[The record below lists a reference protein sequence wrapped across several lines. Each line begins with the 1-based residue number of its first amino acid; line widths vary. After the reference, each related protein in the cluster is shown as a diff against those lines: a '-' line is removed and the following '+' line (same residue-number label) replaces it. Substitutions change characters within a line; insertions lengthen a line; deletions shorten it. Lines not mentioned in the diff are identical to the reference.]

1 MYSSHILLQDHFPS
15 WLLCAFSPFCTL
27 CKIFPELLFPST
39 HLLFQLYVNIH
50 NFERYQFIPVF
61 FRQIDTLVWYFFSAS
76 GSCFWKHFHETAKIF
91 STFFGFS
98 LFFRTIIYDYP
109 CIEVIFIAL
118 VYVEEEIYKLHG
130 NRQG

>member
-50 NFERYQFIPVF
+50 NFERYQFIQVF
-61 FRQIDTLVWYFFSAS
+61 FRQIDTLVWFFLVLLVPVFGNIFMKPQKYFRLFLDFP
-76 GSCFWKHFHETAKIF
+76 CFL
-91 STFFGFS
+91 GFYQ
-98 LFFRTIIYDYP
+98 L
-109 CIEVIFIAL
+109 L
-118 VYVEEEIYKLHG
+118 
-130 NRQG
+130 